1 MFDSEYHDV
10 TDQTLSIRRALRHL
24 LYSLH
29 RLLPLTAT
37 GSFLPTAVSI
47 RTGRECVC
55 KIKWSITMWCCHY
68 TCIAFPFTKNTFQGL
83 NFLFGILGTK
93 PKASYI
99 RSSHCLSYSHRLCH
113 PQYMRD
119 HIQRSQ
125 NTGTNQSSSCLW
137 AVLGGISTVPSSY
150 LL

>member
-1 MFDSEYHDV
+1 MFDREFHDV
-10 TDQTLSIRRALRHL
+10 TDLTLSIRRALGHL
-24 LYSLH
+24 LDSLH
-29 RLLPLTAT
+29 RLLPLTAM
-37 GSFLPTAVSI
+37 GSFLHSAVCI
-47 RTGRECVC
+47 RTGKAFGY
-55 KIKWSITMWCCHY
+55 KIKWSITMRCCHY

-83 NFLFGILGTK
+83 NFPFGILGTN

-99 RSSHCLSYSHRLCH
+99 RSSHCLSCSHSLCH

-119 HIQRSQ
+119 HIQRPQ
-125 NTGTNQSSSCLW
+125 NTGVNQSSSCLW